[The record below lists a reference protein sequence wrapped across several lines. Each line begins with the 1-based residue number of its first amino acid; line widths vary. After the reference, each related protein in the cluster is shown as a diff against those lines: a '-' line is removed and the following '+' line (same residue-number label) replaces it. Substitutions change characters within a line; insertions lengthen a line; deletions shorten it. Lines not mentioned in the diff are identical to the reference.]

1 MSRACLVL
9 WICLIA
15 GCKAEVKDEL
25 VPPETMPVKFLDTAR
40 EKLPDVTFE
49 QVLKRAD
56 GRYEVRG
63 KDTRGKVRI
72 VNLSAT
78 GEALEIE

>member
-1 MSRACLVL
+1 MCRAFLVL
-9 WICLIA
+9 WICLAA
-15 GCKAEVKDEL
+15 GCKAEIKDEL
-25 VPPETMPVKFLDTAR
+25 VPPEKMPANFLDTAR
-40 EKLPDVTFE
+40 ETLPEVTFE

-63 KDTRGKVRI
+63 KDKRGKVRI